1 MINDI
6 TYDIYID
13 IDMSIYLYIHTYTH
27 MTILIKEK
35 EDVNLRWTKWAC
47 EELEEGEGREAVIN
61 YILN

>member
-1 MINDI
+1 MI
-6 TYDIYID
+6 Y

-47 EELEEGEGREAVIN
+47 EELEEGEGREGVIK
-61 YILN
+61 LHFKLKFT

>member
-1 MINDI
+1 MI
-6 TYDIYID
+6 Y

-47 EELEEGEGREAVIN
+47 EELEEGEGREEVIN